1 MGKYFNPP
9 NDESLVKA
17 GRKLDYDSRNYSN
30 LKALLKEGEI
40 LVGLFDRGINK
51 VAPFLP
57 DKSEYEEFMK
67 QYRSGQFI
75 DVDFYA
81 VIEKTNE
88 VTSSD
93 QATITSEST
102 MNKHFWTTYADFKKV
117 GYTISN
123 GNYEIMMKQVKND
136 HVLVGI
142 FNHNNQYHMLGEAFV
157 ITNYSEFLYVSEL
170 HYERKL
176 ELNFWFAVPKINIPK
191 VQNNDMQYRLMN
203 AKQGEVIR
211 IK

>member
-30 LKALLKEGEI
+30 LKDLLKEGET

-57 DKSEYEEFMK
+57 DESEYEEFMK

-88 VTSSD
+88 STSSN
-93 QATITSEST
+93 QVTITSEST
-102 MNKHFWTTYADFKKV
+102 MQKRFWTTYADMKKV
-117 GYTISN
+117 GYTIAN
-123 GNYEIMMKQVKND
+123 ANYEIMMKQVKND
-136 HVLVGI
+136 HILVGI
-142 FNHNNQYHMLGEAFV
+142 FDQNQAFV
-157 ITNYSEFLYVSEL
+157 ITGWGDFWDVSDL
-170 HYERKL
+170 HSLGKIRL
-176 ELNFWFAVPKINIPK
+176 SFWFAVPKINIPTD
-191 VQNNDMQYRLMN
+191 QYNNMYYRLMN
-203 AKQGEVIR
+203 AKQGQVIV

>member
-30 LKALLKEGEI
+30 LKALLKEGEN

-57 DKSEYEEFMK
+57 DESEYEEFMK

-81 VIEKTNE
+81 VIEK
-88 VTSSD
+88 
-93 QATITSEST
+93 
-102 MNKHFWTTYADFKKV
+102 
-117 GYTISN
+117 
-123 GNYEIMMKQVKND
+123 
-136 HVLVGI
+136 
-142 FNHNNQYHMLGEAFV
+142 
-157 ITNYSEFLYVSEL
+157 
-170 HYERKL
+170 
-176 ELNFWFAVPKINIPK
+176 NIPK